1 MNFFQKVQNTKNTLK
16 GFKVNNMN
24 KIDYKNNYVGEKVE
38 TLHIQEARFLVR
50 VLLRIAHPPP
60 YPAHNRINVSSF

>member
-24 KIDYKNNYVGEKVE
+24 KIDYKYNSVGEKVE
-38 TLHIQEARFLVR
+38 RF
-50 VLLRIAHPPP
+50 
-60 YPAHNRINVSSF
+60 NSSFLKMKNQFFFTLAFSDAITNVRKSASK